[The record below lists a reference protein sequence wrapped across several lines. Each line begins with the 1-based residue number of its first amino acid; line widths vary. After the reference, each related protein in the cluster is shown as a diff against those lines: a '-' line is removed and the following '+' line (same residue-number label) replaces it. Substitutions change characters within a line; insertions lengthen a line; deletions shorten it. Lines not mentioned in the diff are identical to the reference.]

1 MTESTQYT
9 GQVINM
15 SSTLGL
21 FPYHS
26 TIKEKDD
33 FDGRRS
39 CGKLKNS
46 NFDTNLSGFNCIENP
61 NQFLLSSFLFTFFF
75 KI

>member
-1 MTESTQYT
+1 MFILMTESTQDT

-15 SSTLGL
+15 SSTRGL

-33 FDGRRS
+33 FDGRRNS
-39 CGKLKNS
+39 GKLKNS
-46 NFDTNLSGFNCIENP
+46 NFNTNLTGFQTSKTI
-61 NQFLLSSFLFTFFF
+61 F
-75 KI
+75 II